1 MMKRSFIL
9 AGILFCLLI
18 PSSSGIAEEEVS
30 WEVDLEN
37 GYISTKPL
45 IIEEQVIVRT
55 SGFWTGDE
63 RPHVYSYDLQTTNLN
78 WKYRSNTSTQHDM
91 SPLLHVKAGSGDCG
105 NWSEM
110 VLVGWTDGKVTA
122 LDITD
127 GSLIW
132 SAQTEVV
139 TWGITGAMALDSDL
153 VVVPT
158 RKGLST
164 FCLEDGDLELRVDL
178 PQLGWRN
185 GVSVTQD
192 NYLIGNE
199 EGILNIISKQGEL
212 SNISIADGKIR
223 HAPIETNAG
232 VLVHV
237 QTSAGSQIYV
247 DNQLF
252 SDEGF
257 APAIPLKVGT
267 KIFLATS
274 SEAILL
280 NCDTNCSVE
289 GRTNHHTNGEISIHE
304 DGLIWFPNNTVDG
317 GWGIGTPGSEFT
329 TFKTEYDTYTTAGP
343 GFGDNG
349 ELALGNDN
357 GVLMVFLPDYETKDS
372 TTEESK
378 SLGPELLVVFLSL
391 AMFFFQLKKNNQMA
405 TKIGLLLLLVIAIL
419 ILPDVSEIW
428 SKEVDTLEESP
439 GDWDESWSE
448 DWQGTQVIVFELPDG
463 ELALGGFSGFE
474 NVEQF
479 TDSAAADLNITVT
492 KESYDFGS
500 WITSFNDHEGEGWE
514 FTIDGKRSSV
524 GISESELAQD
534 SVVRWSPA

>member
-164 FCLEDGDLELRVDL
+164 YCLEDGDLELRVDL

-247 DNQLF
+247 DNELF

-289 GRTNHHTNGEISIHE
+289 GRTNHHTNGEISIQE

-329 TFKTEYDTYTTAGP
+329 TFQTEYDTYTTAGP

-439 GDWDESWSE
+439 GDWDESWSD